1 MLSPLRK
8 PLRKPASD
16 LSCKMKTTLR
26 TIATQYRQKT
36 SACFEATDTTVHAK
50 FTASRL
56 LGPEEALQLV
66 KDGERPRDIE
76 QLPVWLKPIRD

>member
-1 MLSPLRK
+1 
-8 PLRKPASD
+8 
-16 LSCKMKTTLR
+16 MKTTLR